1 MLDWTRISELQNDLG
16 EDGFA
21 EMAVMFLD
29 EIEQALHGLP
39 GARADPVRLA
49 ETLHMIKGCAL
60 NVGLGAVASH
70 AAQLEHQTPSATGLD
85 QDFQA
90 LQQKFFASRREF
102 LSHFDPGMV
111 A

>member
-21 EMAVMFLD
+21 ELAVMFLD
-29 EIEQALHGLP
+29 EIEQALDGLP
-39 GARADPVRLA
+39 GVSDPVMLA

-60 NVGLGAVASH
+60 NLGLGTVANC
-70 AAQLEHQTPSATGLD
+70 AAQLEQQAAGATGLE
-85 QDFQA
+85 QELLA
-90 LQQKFFASRREF
+90 LQEKFLASRQEF